1 MPRDGKPL
9 DLIGYDALE
18 QEALRGVVRAVLKRI
33 AADGL
38 PGEHQLM
45 VTFRSRAPGVSGPP
59 EIIARY
65 PDQMMVVFKPNQFRD
80 LAPGET
86 FFTVTLSFG
95 GQPRSLSVPYAAVTE
110 FVDPAV
116 GYHLS
121 FSVPEAPAEAAV
133 LPASTEKDAAAAP
146 AEDSERPNIV
156 SLDQFRKK

>member
-1 MPRDGKPL
+1 MPRDGKPP

-18 QEALRGVVRAVLKRI
+18 QEALRGVVRAVLKKV

-45 VTFRSRAPGVSGPP
+45 VTFRSGAPGVSGPP
-59 EIIARY
+59 EVIARY
-65 PDQMMVVFKPNQFRD
+65 PDQMMVVFKPDQFRD

-116 GYHLS
+116 GYHLR
-121 FSVPEAPAEAAV
+121 FSVPEPPPAA
-133 LPASTEKDAAAAP
+133 LPAATEKDTAAAP
-146 AEDSERPNIV
+146 ADDGERPNIV